1 MSALTPPYGFT
12 FTSEP
17 PPAHDPAGNAL
28 SGFWLF
34 MMSDLVIFALVFATY
49 VTMLMP
55 LSFAHGPTPRQ
66 LFELPGAAL
75 ETAVLLSSTFT
86 FAMAS
91 LAIKYE
97 RGRRPVMFW
106 LLLTLALGVSFLGL
120 EVREFARMFAEG
132 AVPFAT
138 QGSGRF
144 ARVPL
149 LWVIGV
155 PGLTQILVHVRYF
168 LHVDF
173 SRERREELALLL
185 FSAALLVLM
194 IAGMLW
200 ILYNRYMRM
209 MQPRPRARSGE
220 GRWNCGF
227 SAFGSGSARACR
239 TAPQPVGA

>member
-1 MSALTPPYGFT
+1 
-12 FTSEP
+12 
-17 PPAHDPAGNAL
+17 
-28 SGFWLF
+28 

-132 AVPFAT
+132 AVP
-138 QGSGRF
+138 QRSGF
-144 ARVPL
+144 LSAFFGLVPL
-149 LWVIGV
+149 HGLHVLAGSIWLTLMLIQITRR
-155 PGLTQILVHVRYF
+155 GLTEAVR
-168 LHVDF
+168 
-173 SRERREELALLL
+173 SRLARLALFWHFLDL
-185 FSAALLVLM
+185 IWVGIFSIVYL
-194 IAGMLW
+194 GG
-200 ILYNRYMRM
+200 
-209 MQPRPRARSGE
+209 RA
-220 GRWNCGF
+220 
-227 SAFGSGSARACR
+227 
-239 TAPQPVGA
+239 